1 MAFGVVNGGNAWL
14 VQPTP
19 PRDDAEAGY
28 VEDSRD
34 ASAAPDPEQE
44 RTEAR
49 RDVQAG
55 PQESELT
62 AAPRSR
68 GSALGRLAALFR
80 RSR

>member
-1 MAFGVVNGGNAWL
+1 

-19 PRDDAEAGY
+19 PRDEAEAGF
-28 VEDSRD
+28 VEDSRE
-34 ASAAPDPEQE
+34 AAATPDPEQE
-44 RTEAR
+44 RAEAR

-80 RSR
+80 RGR